1 MQPAWLNAFG
11 LPKGNSTPFLYFSQ
25 RLQQAQLFF
34 HPKSS
39 PLLIKKIEAQL
50 LKNDAQSARLLPQ
63 TAWEIGALLSEL
75 ATADLAAL
83 CTELKAL
90 GRPCRTSQLRQMVGI
105 FRAFPHK
112 SDLSHRLSVTHHV
125 LIARQPGL
133 AQRSFYLLAAEAGQW
148 STAELRRQ
156 IKARYYER
164 CSSSVLP
171 VSPHY
176 VLEFAGDAPITTEAQ
191 FEAKLLQRIQDF
203 LLELGAG
210 FAFVARQKQIR
221 TSSGRRFYVD
231 LVFYHT
237 QLKCYVIVELK
248 TRALSHRDI
257 GQLDFYVRYFDEHFR
272 QPEDKPTIGLLL
284 VRQQDQTM
292 LRYSMLNQSEQL
304 WSATYQLHLPSEAE
318 LTAVL
323 ESCFSNLKTT

>member
-1 MQPAWLNAFG
+1 LLPAWLSASG
-11 LPKGNSTPFLYFSQ
+11 LRQGNSNPILCKGQ
-25 RLQQAQLFF
+25 QQAPLFL

-39 PLLIKKIEAQL
+39 PLLVKKIEAQL
-50 LKNDAQSARLLPQ
+50 LKNHAQSPRLLPQ
-63 TAWEIGALLSEL
+63 TAWEVGALLSEL
-75 ATADLAAL
+75 TANDLANV
-83 CTELKAL
+83 CTALKAA
-90 GRPCRTSQLRQMVGI
+90 GCPCRTAQLRQMMLI

-125 LIARQPGL
+125 LIARLPDL
-133 AQRSFYLLAAEAGQW
+133 ARRSFYLLAAEAGQW

-164 CSSSVLP
+164 CSSAVLP

-176 VLEFAGDAPITTEAQ
+176 VLEFAGDAPIATEAQ
-191 FEAKLLQRIQDF
+191 LEGKLLQRIQDF

-221 TSSGRRFYVD
+221 TGSGRRFFVD

-237 QLKCYVIVELK
+237 HLKCYVLVELK
-248 TRALSHRDI
+248 TGALSHRDI

-284 VRQQDQTM
+284 VRQQDQTL

-318 LTAVL
+318 LAAVL
-323 ESCFSNLKTT
+323 ESYFSNQKTT